1 MSDGPQRSGVPAWMV
16 VGAVIASLARRLR
29 RTREEQSRA
38 QADAGRFVRRVV
50 LEDGQ
55 EALRAEVILLEPDA
69 ASPDRWWL
77 VRVEGAGANQSHLV
91 ATLAQPPASRGEGP
105 IDVRGPAGE
114 MLDLA
119 AVLVPFGTR
128 RRVNAVDCYVT
139 GGLAGHLPAAA
150 VSRWGEQL
158 RTAHRARGGQP
169 SAVPARIVRGDGPGG
184 DALLQLD
191 VLLPDAFPS
200 A

>member
-1 MSDGPQRSGVPAWMV
+1 MSDGPQRSGVPAWVV
-16 VGAVIASLARRLR
+16 VGAAIAWLGRSRR

-38 QADAGRFVRRVV
+38 QADADRSMRRVV

-55 EALRAEVILLEPDA
+55 EALRAEVILSEPDA
-69 ASPDRWWL
+69 ASLDRWQL
-77 VRVEGAGANQSHLV
+77 VRVEGVGANQSHLV
-91 ATLAQPPASRGEGP
+91 ATLAQPVASRGEGA

-114 MLDLA
+114 TLDLA
-119 AVLVPFGTR
+119 AVLVPLGTR
-128 RRVNAVDCYVT
+128 RRVNAVDCYLT

-150 VSRWGEQL
+150 VSRWGDQL
-158 RTAHRARGGQP
+158 RTVHRARGGQP

-191 VLLPDAFPS
+191 VLLPDTFPS